1 MIVVIDTNVF
11 ISAAGTRAGLS
22 WRCFVLLAER
32 RFQLAA
38 TKDILA
44 EYETAAERLARKP
57 GKYHG
62 MNWRPLFHWLHEK
75 ALYFEPT
82 PLGKQRSRDATDDIF
97 PACALASGAK
107 IIVSKDKDLL
117 ALEKPFGIEIVKPVV
132 FVARM
137 KVV

>member
-44 EYETAAERLARKP
+44 EYETVAERLAREP

-75 ALYFEPT
+75 ASYFEPT

-97 PACALASGAK
+97 LACALASGAK
-107 IIVSKDKDLL
+107 IVVSRDKDLL
-117 ALEKPFGIEIVKPVV
+117 ALEKPFGIEIVKPAVL
-132 FVARM
+132 VARL
-137 KVV
+137 KTA